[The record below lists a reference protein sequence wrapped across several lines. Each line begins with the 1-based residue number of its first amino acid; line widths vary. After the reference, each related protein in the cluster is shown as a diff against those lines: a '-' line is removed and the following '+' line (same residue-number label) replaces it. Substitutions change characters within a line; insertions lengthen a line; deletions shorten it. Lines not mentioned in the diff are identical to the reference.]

1 VKKTF
6 SFMVVLATL
15 AALGGA
21 ACSSQKSADQQKVQ
35 ELQAQLDQ
43 TKKELAAKQ
52 EQAKTAETT
61 PAEPQPAAP
70 PPAEA
75 PPAAAPAKPQ
85 ATKPAGAKSAA
96 AKPAKPATPAGEQ
109 YVTAEQGK
117 KASEQYAQDKAKV
130 KGAFEEQAQTND
142 QVQQQIHELKS
153 LDYTIPAGTM
163 IAVRNTTELSTSKH
177 ANGSV
182 FEAVLEQPLV
192 VSGTVLAPQG
202 APVTGVVVL
211 SDPGGRVKGVASMDV
226 TIRSIA
232 GARNNTIRV
241 TAGNYGVE
249 AGTSKGRDAK
259 RTGVMAGAGALVGA
273 IAGGGKGAAI
283 GLGAGAAAGV
293 GTNMATK
300 GKAAVIPAETL
311 MEFTLT
317 APATVT
323 LRQ

>member
-1 VKKTF
+1 VKKTV
-6 SFMVVLATL
+6 SFMAVMAIL

-52 EQAKTAETT
+52 EQAAAAETT

-75 PPAAAPAKPQ
+75 PPAVAPAKPQ
-85 ATKPAGAKSAA
+85 AAKPAGAKKAA
-96 AKPAKPATPAGEQ
+96 AKPATPAAQQ
-109 YVTAEQGK
+109 YVTAEQGA

-153 LDYTIPAGTM
+153 RDYTIPAGTV
-163 IAVRNTTELSTSKH
+163 IAVRNTTELSTSKL

-317 APATVT
+317 GPTTVT
-323 LRQ
+323 FRQ

>member
-1 VKKTF
+1 MKKPVVY
-6 SFMVVLATL
+6 MVAIGIL

-21 ACSSQKSADQQKVQ
+21 ACSSKKSAEQQKVE

-43 TKKELAAKQ
+43 TKKELAAKE
-52 EQAKTAETT
+52 EQAKAAETT
-61 PAEPQPAAP
+61 PAEPQ
-70 PPAEA
+70 PAEA
-75 PPAAAPAKPQ
+75 PPAAAPAKPK
-85 ATKPAGAKSAA
+85 ATKPAGTKSAA
-96 AKPAKPATPAGEQ
+96 AKPGTPASQE

-130 KGAFEEQAQTND
+130 KGAFEEQAQTNQ

-153 LDYTIPAGTM
+153 RDYTIPAGTV
-163 IAVRNTTELSTSKH
+163 IAVRNTTELTTSKL

-192 VSGTVLAPQG
+192 VGGTVLAPQG
-202 APVTGVVVL
+202 APVTGVVAL
-211 SDPGGRVKGVASMDV
+211 SDPGGRVKGVASMEV

-232 GARNNTIRV
+232 GEHNNTIRV
-241 TAGNYGVE
+241 KAGNYGVE

-317 APATVT
+317 APTTVT